1 MTIGRA
7 LVISRI
13 EQEGRPV
20 GEAAFPEDLECR
32 SGRPRSSA
40 KPGRKPKWD
49 AGLCHGN
56 FRISH

>member
-32 SGRPRSSA
+32 SGRPHSPA
-40 KPGRKPKWD
+40 KPGR
-49 AGLCHGN
+49 
-56 FRISH
+56 